1 MSSTI
6 LSSCSEPGAPRPDPE
21 ALHPGLW
28 RAHRLGRAS
37 AAAVWRS
44 GFATLDAELP
54 GGGWPCQ
61 ALTELLLPRPGIG
74 EVRLLAPVLAAAQ
87 DAESGAARRTM
98 LFAPPALPCAQ
109 ALGQMGIDARRLVVV
124 PGPAPCVAPAGR
136 GRPPPVATD
145 LLWALEQALRS
156 GAAGLLLAWLPGP
169 LSGDRLRRLQLA
181 AQAHDAP
188 AFVLRGL
195 EVRLQPSPAPLR
207 LALQPQPDPDAL
219 SVHLLKRRG
228 PALAHSLCLALP
240 PVLAGVVSARAR
252 ARQAA
257 AVTGQGVRAAAA
269 TVPRA
274 SAQAELSAMLLQR

>member
-6 LSSCSEPGAPRPDPE
+6 LPSIDAGAARHDPE
-21 ALHPGLW
+21 ALHPALW
-28 RAHRLGRAS
+28 RAHRLGRAG

-44 GFATLDAELP
+44 GFAALDAELP

-74 EVRLLAPVLAAAQ
+74 EVRLLAPVLAAARQ
-87 DAESGAARRTM
+87 TEPGAARRAM

-109 ALGQMGIDARRLVVV
+109 ALGQMGVDARDLVVV
-124 PGPAPCVAPAGR
+124 PGPAPCDAWAAR
-136 GRPPPVATD
+136 GRPPVATD

-195 EVRLQPSPAPLR
+195 EARLQPSQTQGGGA
-207 LALQPQPDPDAL
+207 
-219 SVHLLKRRG
+219 G
-228 PALAHSLCLALP
+228 LAHPLCMALP
-240 PVLAGVVSARAR
+240 PVLAGVVGARAR

-257 AVTGQGVRAAAA
+257 VLTGPGAPRTAAAA
-269 TVPRA
+269 VSRA
-274 SAQAELSAMLLQR
+274 SARPDPAASLHR

>member
-6 LSSCSEPGAPRPDPE
+6 LSSCSKPGTARQDPE
-21 ALHPGLW
+21 ALHPALW

-44 GFATLDAELP
+44 GFAALDAELP

-61 ALTELLLPRPGIG
+61 ALTELLLSRPGIG
-74 EVRLLAPVLAAAQ
+74 EVRLLAPLLAAAQ
-87 DAESGAARRTM
+87 DAEPGAARRPM

-124 PGPAPCVAPAGR
+124 PGPAPCGAPAGR

-195 EVRLQPSPAPLR
+195 DARLQPSPAPLR

-228 PALAHSLCLALP
+228 PALAHPLRLALP
-240 PVLAGVVSARAR
+240 PVLAGVVGARAR

-257 AVTGQGVRAAAA
+257 VATGPGGRVAAA

-274 SAQAELSAMLLQR
+274 STPADLAATLLPR